1 MGKCRVCQDKLTLPY
16 IQCAEC
22 APFFNLCLCCFST
35 GSKAGAH
42 QPWHPYKL
50 IHANLPVIST
60 DWSAIEDIKMLNS
73 IERYGLDWELISSM
87 LPNKSEEQCQHHFY
101 KYFVNEPIQKAL
113 IIPQNT
119 KHNTKKVAETSGSK
133 LTAVLEGLP
142 SSAVDQKRGDWD
154 CRYDNRAE
162 EDFMA
167 GEGGDETVRK
177 LQMGIM
183 EKYRQTLRKRK
194 LLENLY
200 YEYGTILLETPR
212 PLNPHDTPPQVMELD
227 PPGTFPLQP
236 MLKMARYL
244 TKPRFDDIRDKCKRV
259 DELKRSIKELQTI
272 RKNGIT
278 SKFGAE
284 VYRKKRGERETKY
297 GFKDNHTK
305 CVRDVYFNNNLSIN
319 ARKNNVKMWLR
330 AATKTV

>member
-1 MGKCRVCQDKLTLPY
+1 ML
-16 IQCAEC
+16 
-22 APFFNLCLCCFST
+22 
-35 GSKAGAH
+35 
-42 QPWHPYKL
+42 
-50 IHANLPVIST
+50 
-60 DWSAIEDIKMLNS
+60 SA
-73 IERYGLDWELISSM
+73 IERYGLDWELVASM
-87 LPNKSEEQCQHHFY
+87 LPSKNEDQCQQHFY

-119 KHNTKKVAETSGSK
+119 KQNSRKVAETSGVNLS
-133 LTAVLEGLP
+133 AVLESLP
-142 SSAVDQKRGDWD
+142 RSAVDQKRGDWE

-167 GEGGDETVRK
+167 GEGGDDTVQR
-177 LQMGIM
+177 LQVGIM

-200 YEYGTILLETPR
+200 YEYGKILLETPR
-212 PLNPHDTPPQVMELD
+212 PLNPHDTPPQVIELD
-227 PPGTFPLQP
+227 PPGTFPLQT
-236 MLKMARYL
+236 MLKLARFL
-244 TKPRFDDIRDKCKRV
+244 TKTRFDDIRDKCKRV
-259 DELKRSIKELQTI
+259 NELKKSIKELQTI

-284 VYRKKRGERETKY
+284 VYRKKRGDRERMFGYKH
-297 GFKDNHTK
+297 NHTK